1 MAITRYLAS
10 CWGKHGVRANALIP
24 GGVKQDQN
32 KPFQQKYSERV
43 PMGRVAEPEELVG
56 AAVFLTS
63 DASSYVNGL
72 SLVVDGGLTA
82 W

>member
-1 MAITRYLAS
+1 
-10 CWGKHGVRANALIP
+10 
-24 GGVKQDQN
+24 
-32 KPFQQKYSERV
+32 
-43 PMGRVAEPEELVG
+43 MGRVAEPEELVG